1 MVLYISH
8 ARDERDRIANC
19 ILPRVTIPPNA
30 QARVLIEPLFPG
42 AQCTTL
48 IESNKVMWTSNPTV
62 ACQREFNIEKDP
74 RTGLMSVHV
83 RSGQYEFQATW
94 N

>member
-1 MVLYISH
+1 MLVMNEIELL
-8 ARDERDRIANC
+8 IASYF
-19 ILPRVTIPPNA
+19 VSQIPLNA
-30 QARVLIEPLFPG
+30 QARVLFEPLFPG